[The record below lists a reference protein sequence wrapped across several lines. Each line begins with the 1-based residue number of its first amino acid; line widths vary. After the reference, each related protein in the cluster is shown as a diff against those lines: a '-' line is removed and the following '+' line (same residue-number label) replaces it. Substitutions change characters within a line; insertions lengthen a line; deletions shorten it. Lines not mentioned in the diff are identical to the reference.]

1 MVWACFSSNG
11 VGNIVFINEKM
22 DSLVYV
28 RILRE
33 NMNDSARKMGLSEFV
48 FQQDNDPKHTSKI
61 SKEFFQRNGIK
72 LLEWPAQ
79 SPDLN
84 PIERLWAYM
93 KRKLKECPPK
103 NIKELRATLLKIWNE
118 IPKSVCEKLVGS
130 FSNRIEEVI
139 RMNGCLTRY

>member
-1 MVWACFSSNG
+1 
-11 VGNIVFINEKM
+11 M
-22 DSLVYV
+22 DTIVYV
-28 RILRE
+28 RIFLE
-33 NMNDSARKMGLSEFV
+33 ILNDSVRKMGLSQFV

-72 LLEWPAQ
+72 LLEWSAQ

-84 PIERLWAYM
+84 PIEHLWAYM

-103 NIKELRATLLKIWNE
+103 NIKELKATLLKIWNE

-139 RMNGCLTRY
+139 RINGGPTRY